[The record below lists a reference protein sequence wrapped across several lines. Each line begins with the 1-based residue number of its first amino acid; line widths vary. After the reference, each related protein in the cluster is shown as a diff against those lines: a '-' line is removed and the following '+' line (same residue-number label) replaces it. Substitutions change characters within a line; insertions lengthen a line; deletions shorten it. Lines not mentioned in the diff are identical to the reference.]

1 MTTLDPAA
9 PTPAAVDTAA
19 PSPATPN
26 PADGDRARELDR
38 LILHSWSKHGS
49 TNPFTIARGEGV
61 RLWDYD
67 GREYLDF
74 SSQLVNANIGHSHP
88 KVVAAIQRQAAELAT
103 IAPATT
109 NLTRGEAAERILSK
123 IDRMAAVFF
132 TNGGADAVENAI
144 RMARVHTG
152 RAKVLSHYRSY
163 HGNTGAAI
171 NATGDTRRVG
181 NEFATGHVHCFGP
194 FLYRSEFW
202 AETEEQEGERALQ
215 HARRVIESE
224 GPSTFAAILVE
235 AVPGTAGILPP
246 PPGYLQG
253 LRELADEHGIVLIID
268 EVMAGFGRTGEWF
281 AHQHDG
287 VKPDLVTFAKGSNSG
302 YVPVGGVIM
311 TDEILGTFKD
321 RAIPGGLTYSG
332 HPLAAAS
339 IVASID
345 AMTDEGII
353 EHAKHLGED
362 ILGPGLR
369 ELAERHPIIGEV
381 RGRGCFW
388 ALDLVTD
395 RGTREPVDASVI
407 AGLKSAL
414 LERGYVPFAADNR
427 IHVVPPLV
435 MSDDDARRGLEILDE
450 VFAAHAG

>member
-1 MTTLDPAA
+1 MTTLDLGHANLGA
-9 PTPAAVDTAA
+9 LD
-19 PSPATPN
+19 
-26 PADGDRARELDR
+26 PADGERARELDR
-38 LILHSWSKHGS
+38 LILHSWSQHG
-49 TNPFTIARGEGV
+49 TVNPFTVARGEGV

-74 SSQLVNANIGHSHP
+74 SSQLVNANIGYSHP
-88 KVVAAIQRQAAELAT
+88 KVVAAIQQQAAELAT

-109 NLTRGEAAERILSK
+109 NLRRGEAAERVLSK
-123 IDRMAAVFF
+123 IDDMAAVFF

-152 RAKVLSHYRSY
+152 RDKVLSHYRSY

-171 NATGDTRRVG
+171 NATGDARRVG
-181 NEFATGHVHCFGP
+181 NEYATGHVHCFGP

-202 AETEEQEGERALQ
+202 AETEEQEAERALQ
-215 HARRVIESE
+215 HARRVIEAE
-224 GPSTFAAILVE
+224 GPQTFAAILVE
-235 AVPGTAGILPP
+235 AVPGTAGILVPP
-246 PPGYLQG
+246 AGYLQG
-253 LRELADEHGIVLIID
+253 LRELADTHGIVLILD
-268 EVMAGFGRTGEWF
+268 EVMAGFGRTGDWF

-287 VKPDLVTFAKGSNSG
+287 IKPDLVTFAKGSNSG
-302 YVPVGGVIM
+302 YVPVGGVIIN
-311 TDEILGTFKD
+311 DEILATFAE
-321 RAIPGGLTYSG
+321 RPIPGGLTYSG

-353 EHAKHLGED
+353 ENAARLGTD

-369 ELAERHPIIGEV
+369 DLAERHAIIGDV

-388 ALDLVTD
+388 ALDLVQD
-395 RGTREPVDASVI
+395 RATREPVDASVI
-407 AGLKSAL
+407 GALKSAL
-414 LERGYVPFAADNR
+414 LERGYLPFAADNR

-435 MSDDDARRGLEILDE
+435 MEDDDARRGLEILDE
-450 VFAAHAG
+450 VFTAHG

>member
-38 LILHSWSKHGS
+38 HILHSWSKHGS

-67 GREYLDF
+67 GREYLDV

-103 IAPATT
+103 IAQATT

-311 TDEILGTFKD
+311 TDE
-321 RAIPGGLTYSG
+321 
-332 HPLAAAS
+332 
-339 IVASID
+339 
-345 AMTDEGII
+345 GII

>member
-1 MTTLDPAA
+1 MSDS
-9 PTPAAVDTAA
+9 TADL
-19 PSPATPN
+19 S
-26 PADGDRARELDR
+26 PADGHRARELDR
-38 LILHSWSKHGS
+38 HILHSWSKHPA
-49 TNPFTIARGEGV
+49 TNPLAIARASGV
-61 RLWDYD
+61 RMWDHD

-74 SSQLVNANIGHSHP
+74 SSQLVNTNIGHAHP
-88 KVVAAIQRQAAELAT
+88 RVVEAIQRQAAELAT
-103 IAPATT
+103 VAPATT
-109 NLTRGEAAERILSK
+109 NLVRGEAAERILSK
-123 IDRMAAVFF
+123 IDAMAAVFF

-144 RMARVHTG
+144 RIARVHTG
-152 RAKVLSHYRSY
+152 RTKVLSHYRSY

-181 NEFATGHVHCFGP
+181 NEFAVGHVHCFGP

-202 AETEEQEGERALQ
+202 AETPEQEAERALQ
-215 HARRVIESE
+215 HARRVIEAE

-235 AVPGTAGILPP
+235 PVPGTAGILVP

-253 LRELADEHGIVLIID
+253 LRELADAHGIVLIID

-287 VKPDLVTFAKGSNSG
+287 VRPDLVTFAKGSNSG
-302 YVPVGGVIM
+302 YVPVGGVIIA
-311 TDEILGTFKD
+311 EHILETF
-321 RAIPGGLTYSG
+321 RERPIPGGLTYSG

-353 EHAKHLGED
+353 EHAAHLGAD
-362 ILGPGLR
+362 VLGPGLR

-388 ALDLVTD
+388 ALDLVAD
-395 RGTREPVDASVI
+395 RDSRRPVDASVV
-407 AGLKSAL
+407 AGLKGAL
-414 LERGYVPFAADNR
+414 LERGYLPFTADNR

-435 MSDDDARRGLEILDE
+435 MSDDDARAGLAILDE
-450 VFAAHAG
+450 VLAAHASAAP

>member
-1 MTTLDPAA
+1 MTSTQQH
-9 PTPAAVDTAA
+9 PTTEVT
-19 PSPATPN
+19 S
-26 PADGDRARELDR
+26 ADGDRARELDR
-38 LILHSWSKHGS
+38 HILHSWSKYGA
-49 TNPFTIARGEGV
+49 TNPFTVARGEGA

-74 SSQLVNANIGHSHP
+74 SSQLVNTNIGHSHP
-88 KVVAAIQRQAAELAT
+88 KVVEAIQRQAAQLAT
-103 IAPATT
+103 VAPATT
-109 NLTRGEAAERILSK
+109 NLARGEAAERILSK
-123 IDRMAAVFF
+123 IDDMAAVFF

-171 NATGDTRRVG
+171 NATGDARRVG

-202 AETEEQEGERALQ
+202 ASSEEQECERALR
-215 HARRVIESE
+215 HARRVLEAE
-224 GPSTFAAILVE
+224 GPTTFAAILVE
-235 AVPGTAGILPP
+235 AVPGTAGILLP

-253 LRELADEHGIVLIID
+253 LRDLADEFGIVLIID
-268 EVMAGFGRTGEWF
+268 EVMAGFGRTGYWF

-302 YVPVGGVIM
+302 YVPVGGVIIS
-311 TDEILGTFKD
+311 EQILDTFRE

-345 AMTDEGII
+345 AMTEEGII

-362 ILGPGLR
+362 VLGPGLLA
-369 ELAERHPIIGEV
+369 LAEKHAIIGEV

-388 ALDLVTD
+388 ALDLVAD
-395 RGTREPVDASVI
+395 RETREPVDASVI
-407 AGLKSAL
+407 GTLKAAL

-435 MSDDDARRGLEILDE
+435 ISDDDARRGLEILDE
-450 VFAAHAG
+450 VLTAHA

>member
-1 MTTLDPAA
+1 MPELDLDPA
-9 PTPAAVDTAA
+9 
-19 PSPATPN
+19 
-26 PADGDRARELDR
+26 DGARARELDP

-49 TNPFTIARGEGV
+49 TNPFTVARGEGV

-74 SSQLVNANIGHSHP
+74 SSQLVNTNIGHSHP
-88 KVVAAIQRQAAELAT
+88 KVVEAIQRQAAQLAT
-103 IAPATT
+103 VAPATT
-109 NLTRGEAAERILSK
+109 NLVRGEAAERILSK
-123 IDRMAAVFF
+123 IDDMAAVFF

-152 RAKVLSHYRSY
+152 RAKVVSHYRSY
-163 HGNTGAAI
+163 HGNTGAAV
-171 NATGDTRRVG
+171 NATGDQRRIG
-181 NEFATGHVHCFGP
+181 NEFATGHVHVFGP

-202 AETEEQEGERALQ
+202 AETEEQESERALQ
-215 HARRVIESE
+215 HMRRVIEAE
-224 GPSTFAAILVE
+224 GPSTIAAIMVE
-235 AVPGTAGILPP
+235 GLPGTAGILVP

-253 LRELADEHGIVLIID
+253 LRAIADEHGIVLILD
-268 EVMAGFGRTGEWF
+268 EVMAGFGRTGHWF

-287 VKPDLVTFAKGSNSG
+287 VKPDLVTFAKGVNSG

-311 TDEILGTFKD
+311 GDRVLETFKQ
-321 RAIPGGLTYSG
+321 RAIPGGLTYAG

-339 IVASID
+339 IVATID
-345 AMTDEGII
+345 AMTEEGIV
-353 EHAKHLGED
+353 EHAAHLGAD

-369 ELAERHPIIGEV
+369 ELAERHEIIGEA

-395 RGTREPVDASVI
+395 RGSREPVDASVV
-407 AGLKSAL
+407 ASLKSSL
-414 LERGYVPFAADNR
+414 LERGYVPFTTDNR

-435 MSDDDARRGLEILDE
+435 MGDDDARRGLEILDDA
-450 VFAAHAG
+450 FSAL

>member
-1 MTTLDPAA
+1 MTTPDA
-9 PTPAAVDTAA
+9 
-19 PSPATPN
+19 
-26 PADGDRARELDR
+26 ADGDRARDLDR
-38 LILHSWSKHGS
+38 HILHSWSKHGS
-49 TNPFTIARGEGV
+49 TNPFAIARGEGV
-61 RLWDYD
+61 RLWDHE

-74 SSQLVNANIGHSHP
+74 SSQLVNTNIGHSHP
-88 KVVAAIQRQAAELAT
+88 KVVAAIQQQAAELAT

-109 NLTRGEAAERILSK
+109 NLRRGEAAERILSK
-123 IDRMAAVFF
+123 IDGMAAVFF

-152 RAKVLSHYRSY
+152 RTKVLSHYRSY

-171 NATGDTRRVG
+171 NATGDTRRVD
-181 NEFATGHVHCFGP
+181 NEYALGHVHCFGP
-194 FLYRSEFW
+194 FAYRSEFW
-202 AETEEQEGERALQ
+202 SESEEQECERALQ

-235 AVPGTAGILPP
+235 PVPGTAGILVPP
-246 PPGYLQG
+246 AGYLQG
-253 LRELADEHGIVLIID
+253 LRELADRYGIVLILD

-287 VKPDLVTFAKGSNSG
+287 VRPDLVTFAKGVNSG
-302 YVPVGGVIM
+302 YVPVGGVIISP
-311 TDEILGTFKD
+311 EILATFQE

-339 IVASID
+339 IVAAID
-345 AMTDEGII
+345 AMTDEGIV
-353 EHAKHLGED
+353 EHAAHLGAD

-369 ELAERHPIIGEV
+369 ELAERHAIIGQV

-395 RGTREPVDASVI
+395 RATRAPVDASVI
-407 AGLKSAL
+407 ASLKAAL

-435 MSDDDARRGLEILDE
+435 MSDDDARRGLAILDE
-450 VFAAHAG
+450 VFSAHAS